1 MAVESHCQIRTK
13 CHELRG
19 QMDSFKSEYEKRLME
34 CEENLLQEQIKCRE
48 VIKARVDPLETEL
61 KTLKLGDAS
70 RNMQLREK
78 NERIVGLEREI

>member
-1 MAVESHCQIRTK
+1 
-13 CHELRG
+13 
-19 QMDSFKSEYEKRLME
+19 MDSFKSEYEKRLME

>member
-1 MAVESHCQIRTK
+1 
-13 CHELRG
+13 
-19 QMDSFKSEYEKRLME
+19 ME

-78 NERIVGLEREI
+78 NERIVSLEREI